1 MSPDIVIPMDQP
13 PEHPPV
19 TEAGLPDALRAAW
32 PGLRA
37 YVVAL
42 LGPHRDLADDVLQ
55 ESSIHVW
62 EHRDELPGVRN
73 FNAWLFT
80 IARFKVLGS
89 RRDLARRNET
99 LLADDVFDL
108 LDIAAQRLLA
118 DGHEHRLV
126 ALESCLARLR
136 DDDRDLLQWRYR
148 DRKKLTD
155 LAAALGK
162 PADALHRRVSRLR
175 RALRLCVETK
185 LEPA

>member
-1 MSPDIVIPMDQP
+1 MTDDTP
-13 PEHPPV
+13 PPAPV
-19 TEAGLPDALRAAW
+19 TESTLPDALRAAW

-55 ESSIHVW
+55 EASIHVW
-62 EHRDELPGVRN
+62 EHRDELPGIRN

-99 LLADDVFDL
+99 LLADDVFCL
-108 LDIAAQRLLA
+108 LDAAAQRLLE
-118 DGHEHRLV
+118 DGHENRLV
-126 ALESCLARLR
+126 ALESCMARLR
-136 DDDRDLLQWRYR
+136 SGDVDLLQWRYR

-155 LAAALGK
+155 LAAALNK
-162 PADALHRRVSRLR
+162 SADSLHRRISRLR

-185 LEPA
+185 LESV